1 MQSNKSDAFPTLR
14 PVVCMYDALTP
25 SELPSCADTHTV
37 HSDSVPFRRSVFS
50 PIFLWSLVTM
60 GMSQLRIIFFMGAMN
75 KMLEFMV
82 THGEDN
88 REFSNVRGDIHAVRH
103 GWSL

>member
-1 MQSNKSDAFPTLR
+1 MNSLDLLFNIKSVLLFSQDA
-14 PVVCMYDALTP
+14 
-25 SELPSCADTHTV
+25 
-37 HSDSVPFRRSVFS
+37 VPFRRSVFS

-82 THGEDN
+82 MHGEEH
-88 REFSNVRGDIHAVRH
+88 RECHCIS
-103 GWSL
+103 SLSQATSYLY